1 MRKLLLATAVSI
13 AAFGGTFH
21 PTNGTISFG
30 QPASAQGE
38 TAAVPQNPL
47 REAYFGDLHLHTTYS
62 FDAYVLMGTKID
74 PDEAYRFA
82 KGEPVKYLGQDVQ
95 RREPLD
101 FLAVTDHSENIGVA
115 NEIENPNSPV
125 ANSEFGKALKAG
137 IDSAGNGWDRVKKTL
152 PLLFKFMLGG
162 KNGLGP
168 EAKEASDSA
177 WSREI
182 AFANKNYEP
191 GKFTTFIA
199 YEWSSM
205 PGGDNLH
212 RNVIFK
218 GDTAPSPFSS
228 LDSKDPEDLW
238 AWLKKIRAS
247 GYEALAIPHNGNASN
262 GLMYDWTKLNG
273 QPIDRAYAEA
283 RAENEPLTE
292 ISQNKG
298 TSETHPILSPND
310 EFAGYEIFDQLLISP
325 QYSKP
330 PGSYVRDALSR
341 GLVLQRKL
349 GVNPYKYGFV
359 GASDLHSGLSV
370 SSQADY
376 NGNIGGI
383 NQGLGKPSKDQ
394 AAGLLGEAA
403 DQATTA
409 GFKLIKTAP
418 GNLTGIWAE
427 SNTRDSLYN
436 GLRRKE
442 TFATTGTK
450 LKFRFFGAWNFNRKL
465 VENQD
470 WIKTAYEQGVPMGGD
485 LPAKPDKVKAP
496 IFAIWA
502 VKDPNTANLDR
513 VQIIKVWEQNGE
525 QEEKIYDV
533 AWSGNRKPDPKT
545 GKLPAVGNT
554 VDLTTGKYTDDIGA
568 TELKTVWR
576 DPQFNPNQ
584 LAAYYLRV
592 LEIPTPRWSTLLAI
606 QTGLPIP
613 KDAAATIQERGWS
626 SPIWYTPAKL

>member
-1 MRKLLLATAVSI
+1 MRKILLATAVSL
-13 AAFGGTFH
+13 AAIGGSVADG
-21 PTNGTISFG
+21 NLSLV
-30 QPASAQGE
+30 QPAFAQGSE
-38 TAAVPQNPL
+38 TVPQNPL
-47 REAYFGDLHLHTTYS
+47 RDAYYGDLHLHTTYS
-62 FDAYVLMGTKID
+62 FDAYVLMGTKVD
-74 PDEAYRFA
+74 PDAAYRFA
-82 KGEPVKYLGQDVQ
+82 KGEPVTYLGQPVQ

-115 NEIENPNSPV
+115 NEIENPDSAV
-125 ANSEFGKALKAG
+125 AKSQFGKDLKAG
-137 IDSAGNGWDRVKKTL
+137 LDTAGNGWDRVTKTL
-152 PLLFKFMLGG
+152 PLLFKFMLGA
-162 KNGLGP
+162 KNQLGP
-168 EAKEASDSA
+168 EAKTAADSA
-177 WSREI
+177 WAREVT
-182 AFANKNYEP
+182 FANKNYEP

-205 PGGDNLH
+205 PGGANLH

-218 GDTAPSPFSS
+218 GDKAPSPFSS

-238 AWLKKIRAS
+238 AWLNKIRAD

-262 GLMYDWTKLNG
+262 GLMYDWTTLSGK
-273 QPIDRAYAEA
+273 PIDRAYAET

-310 EFAGYEIFDQLLISP
+310 EFANYEIFDQLLISP
-325 QYSKP
+325 QFSTP
-330 PGSYVRDALSR
+330 QGSYVRDALSR
-341 GLVLQRKL
+341 GLVLQHKL

-370 SSQADY
+370 SAQADY
-376 NGNIGGI
+376 GGNIGGI
-383 NQGLGKPSKDQ
+383 NQGPGRPDKEQ
-394 AAGLLGEAA
+394 AAGLLNLAG
-403 DQATTA
+403 DKGVTA
-409 GFKLIKTAP
+409 GFKLLKTAP

-450 LKFRFFGAWNFNRKL
+450 LKFRFFGAWDFNRKF
-465 VENQD
+465 VERQD
-470 WIKTAYEQGVPMGGD
+470 WIKAAYSEGVPMGGE
-485 LPAKPDKVKAP
+485 LPAKPGKVRAP
-496 IFAIWA
+496 TFAIWA
-502 VKDPNTANLDR
+502 VKDPNSANLDR
-513 VQIIKVWEQNGE
+513 VQVVKVWESNGK

-533 AWSGNRKPDPKT
+533 AWSGSRKPDPKT
-545 GKLPAVGNT
+545 GKLPPVGST
-554 VDLTTGKYTDDIGA
+554 VDLTTGKYTNDIGA

-626 SPIWYTPAKL
+626 SPIWYTPAKI